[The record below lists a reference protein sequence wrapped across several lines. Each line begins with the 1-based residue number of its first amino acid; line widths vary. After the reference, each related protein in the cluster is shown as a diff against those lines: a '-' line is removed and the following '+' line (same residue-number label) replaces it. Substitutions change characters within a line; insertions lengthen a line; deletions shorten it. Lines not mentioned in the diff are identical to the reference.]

1 MLNTQQGGSR
11 YTKIRVYLAWKQIH
25 SKYTAKYTVS
35 GGGAGGWQTRE
46 SHAQMVKSQSEIPKS
61 KKLNYL
67 SSSDR
72 LPRSNVGQS
81 CEKSMKTHEIR
92 QIFLRLRRAGRI

>member
-1 MLNTQQGGSR
+1 MLNTQGGGSK
-11 YTKIRVYLAWKQIH
+11 YTKYTVLLACEQIH

-35 GGGAGGWQTRE
+35 GGGAGGRQTRE
-46 SHAQMVKSQSEIPKS
+46 SHAQMVKSQSDRNT

-92 QIFLRLRRAGRI
+92 QNFLRLRRAGRI